1 MEEKQV
7 MQVVLN
13 EKKYNLTYVNDEAFA
28 YLSNVE
34 IYKLLCNA
42 TFYELTHEQ
51 NTYRNSEVLEYKGW
65 LLVWG
70 FLGEIIQYITK
81 RSSKKDALKC
91 FNFANHLKIKIEE
104 RFNFNHLYGK
114 ILREIDSMGQFESF
128 YPRFKEIENEMKEEN
143 SDYFKYWC
151 IMTNQ
156 MCYEKLQ
163 NEEFDSQFADFVNS
177 LDSWDK
183 RENYVF
189 KQV

>member
-1 MEEKQV
+1 

-65 LLVWG
+65 LLIWG

-104 RFNFNHLYGK
+104 KFNFNHLYGK
-114 ILREIDSMGQFESF
+114 LLREIDSMGQFESF
-128 YPRFKEIENEMKEEN
+128 YPRFKEIENEVKEEN

-151 IMTNQ
+151 IMINQ

-163 NEEFDSQFADFVNS
+163 NEEFDSQFADFVDS